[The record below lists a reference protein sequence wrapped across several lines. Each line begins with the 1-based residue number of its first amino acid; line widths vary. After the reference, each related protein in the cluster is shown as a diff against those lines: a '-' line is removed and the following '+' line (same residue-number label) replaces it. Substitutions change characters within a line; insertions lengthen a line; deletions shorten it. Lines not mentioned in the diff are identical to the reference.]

1 MKFNLPIPFSTVD
14 IVDIIIVAFLVYH
27 ILLWFKGTRTLQLMR
42 GLVLIFAFYI
52 ISQLTGLTTINWLMQ
67 SLATIV
73 AITLIIVFQ
82 PELRKALERLGRGK
96 FLSGLIFPSEGK
108 SLGFLNQV
116 IKATE
121 ELSKNKE
128 GAIIAIERNTGLNEF
143 IESGIVIDA
152 KVNSDL
158 IVSTFNRTSPLHD
171 GAMIIQGSRLT
182 AASCLFPLSESS
194 LIDKRLGTRHRA
206 ALGLSEISD
215 AVIIVVSEE
224 TGAISLAENGIL
236 TRFLTK
242 ETLEERMLNIYKND
256 FRREGLNFI
265 NWFSSQSAKIKEE
278 PVSIKKKKSPK

>member
-1 MKFNLPIPFSTVD
+1 MKFSLPIPLS
-14 IVDIIIVAFLVYH
+14 IIDIIDILIVSFLVYQ
-27 ILLWFKGTRTLQLMR
+27 ILLWFKGTRTLQLLR

-52 ISQLTGLTTINWLMQ
+52 ISQLTGLATINWLLQ
-67 SLATIV
+67 KLTAIIV
-73 AITLIIVFQ
+73 ITLIIVFQ

-96 FLSGLIFPSEGK
+96 FFSEFIFSGSGK

-116 IKATE
+116 IKAVE
-121 ELSKNKE
+121 ELSKTKT

-143 IESGIVIDA
+143 IESGIQVDA
-152 KVNSDL
+152 LVNNDL
-158 IVSTFNRTSPLHD
+158 IVSTFNKASPLHD
-171 GAMIIQGSRLT
+171 GAMMIQGNRIA
-182 AASCLFPLSESS
+182 AASCLFPLSESH

-215 AVIIVVSEE
+215 AIIIVVSEE

-256 FRREGLNFI
+256 FRLEGFNFI
-265 NWFSSQSAKIKEE
+265 NWFSTHSASIKEE
-278 PVSIKKKKSPK
+278 LVTIKKKKKK